1 MDKNNHTCQ
10 IMGSALSS
18 IGHSFL
24 PLTATQLVIFDV
36 SRLKKYY
43 MLSILKVSKT
53 TGLLVYTSTLEDMS
67 LTFQILSLY
76 VCRHEMFV
84 IGIEQNRLHA
94 APRVILTHKQQKAK
108 CNKSTSIPQFYL
120 LSILGHNTK

>member
-1 MDKNNHTCQ
+1 MDKSNHTCQ
-10 IMGSALSS
+10 VMGSALSS
-18 IGHSFL
+18 IVHSFL

-53 TGLLVYTSTLEDMS
+53 NGLLIYTSTLEDMS

-76 VCRHEMFV
+76 VCKHEMFV
-84 IGIEQNRLHA
+84 IGIEQNRLQA

-108 CNKSTSIPQFYL
+108 SNKPIPQFHL
-120 LSILGHNTK
+120 VSILGNNTK